1 MEARRTRGLFAA
13 VAVVAVLC
21 AGVVS
26 VQSGLGVLVAA
37 AVVGALVGTWAV
49 VYARALC
56 ACQRPKV
63 PDLWHAAAAGA
74 MVAPGALLVERAIG
88 PVVWV
93 GMALGALVWAV
104 AISDDG
110 HLHVVA
116 LGKQRGGS
124 PDHDRHV

>member
-1 MEARRTRGLFAA
+1 MEARWTRGLFAA
-13 VAVVAVLC
+13 AVVAVLC
-21 AGVVS
+21 AGLVIE
-26 VQSGLGVLVAA
+26 QMGLGVLVAA
-37 AVVGALVGTWAV
+37 AVVGALVGIWAV
-49 VYARALC
+49 VYARAMC
-56 ACQRPKV
+56 ACQRLKV

-93 GMALGALVWAV
+93 VLALGALVWAA

-110 HLHVVA
+110 HLHVVP

-124 PDHDRHV
+124 PDRDRHV